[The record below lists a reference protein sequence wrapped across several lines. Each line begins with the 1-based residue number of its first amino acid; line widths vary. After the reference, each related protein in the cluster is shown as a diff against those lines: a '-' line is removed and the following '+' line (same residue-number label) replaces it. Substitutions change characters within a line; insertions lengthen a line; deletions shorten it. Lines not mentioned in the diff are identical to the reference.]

1 MRVFEILPIFYEED
15 GKIPLS
21 LRLLRV
27 VLLETDNNYYYHKN
41 YYYYN
46 YYG

>member
-1 MRVFEILPIFYEED
+1 M
-15 GKIPLS
+15 KIPLS

-27 VLLETDNNYYYHKN
+27 ALLETDNNYYYHKN
-41 YYYYN
+41 YYYYY